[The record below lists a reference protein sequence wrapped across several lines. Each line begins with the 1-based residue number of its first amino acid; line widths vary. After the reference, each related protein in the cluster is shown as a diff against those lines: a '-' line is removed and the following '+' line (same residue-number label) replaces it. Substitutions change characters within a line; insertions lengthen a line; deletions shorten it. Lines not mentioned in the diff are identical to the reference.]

1 MFDFSTLITDRNQGD
16 LDALEGLLSVPSSE
30 WTPEQLAQFNQAVE
44 RGAYNASDLN
54 RVTSCVDYLASV
66 FQDLGYA
73 VPGYTASGITWAND
87 NVPTQ
92 AQMAQYLSN
101 VQALMDVLTT
111 AQYSVEL
118 PESMALLTYAS
129 ANNIETI
136 LEEINAYLTA
146 LSGCFMRSG
155 TAWATS
161 GSPGFYF
168 AN

>member
-1 MFDFSTLITDRNQGD
+1 MSFDFSTLITDRSLADVQ
-16 LDALEGLLSVPSSE
+16 LWQQLQALGWPSM
-30 WTPEQLAQFNQAVE
+30 TPEQQSQW
-44 RGAYNASDLN
+44 GAGLKGTYNASDLN
-54 RVTSCVDYLASV
+54 RVTSCVDYLAGV

-87 NVPTQ
+87 SVPTQ

-111 AQYSVEL
+111 AQYSAEL

-136 LEEINAYLTA
+136 LTEINAYLEA
-146 LSGCFMRSG
+146 ISGCFLRSG
-155 TAWATS
+155 MAWVTA